1 MQSKG
6 LPRVFSNTT
15 VRKRPSLGAF
25 LLCSSAL
32 TLVHDHWKDLA
43 LGQRLTGS
51 RAQAGTRIQG
61 FSPVCELFRACGLGF
76 GCWCPVKSVK
86 STWAEAILGRF
97 LEETGCVL
105 ESLRPLHANAL

>member
-1 MQSKG
+1 M
-6 LPRVFSNTT
+6 TT
-15 VRKRPSLGAF
+15 GKTWLLGNV
-25 LLCSSAL
+25 SQG
-32 TLVHDHWKDLA
+32 V
-43 LGQRLTGS
+43 GG
-51 RAQAGTRIQG
+51 QAGTRIQG

-97 LEETGCVL
+97 LEEAGCVL